1 MSDEEEQQ
9 QKDTN
14 VSSASIEKL
23 SSLFMNS
30 NIKNMKDSFD
40 IISAICN
47 ENVRLY
53 FNALLFER
61 DRSFLVFLRNLSL
74 MRSRRS
80 SWIAQPRKFTRKSC
94 IWSQ

>member
-47 ENVRLY
+47 ENVRFCMENLCSSPDQR
-53 FNALLFER
+53 FAF
-61 DRSFLVFLRNLSL
+61 RNLSQ
-74 MRSRRS
+74 MRRS
-80 SWIAQPRKFTRKSC
+80 LNSWTMQQQKFIRKSY